1 MPWFEESGRHEGFP
15 VAVLADG
22 SEPAPLPDGRTTWW
36 LYNGADGPRA
46 VAVRSGCNCGWRGE
60 RMHLLD
66 FGDDSATEAVGEATG
81 PFADWE
87 WHVDLAEGVVPREV
101 EELVAALVDRIC
113 DLMESKPYAAARAA
127 ARFERAAGSTALLA
141 GRRARSNL
149 MTWEYIGRAFGCG
162 PEAARE
168 RFGET
173 LSNVDWGDEDE
184 L

>member
-1 MPWFEESGRHEGFP
+1 MPWFEESGRHQGFP
-15 VAVLADG
+15 AAVLADG

-46 VAVRSGCNCGWRGE
+46 VAVRSGCSCGWRGE

-87 WHVDLAEGVVPREV
+87 WHVDLVEGLVPREV
-101 EELVAALVDRIC
+101 EELVAALVDQIC
-113 DLMESKPYAAARAA
+113 DLTESRPYAAARAA

-141 GRRARSNL
+141 GRKARSNL

-162 PEAARE
+162 PEEALE

-173 LSNVDWGDEDE
+173 LNDIDRGDEDE

>member
-1 MPWFEESGRHEGFP
+1 MSVPWVDESGRHQGFP

-46 VAVRSGCNCGWRGE
+46 AAVRGGCSCGWRGE
-60 RMHLLD
+60 RVHLLD
-66 FGDDSATEAVGEATG
+66 FGDDVATEAVGESTG

-87 WHVDLAEGVVPREV
+87 WHVDLAEGVVPHEV

-141 GRRARSNL
+141 GRKARSNL

-162 PEAARE
+162 PEAALE

-173 LSNVDWGDEDE
+173 LHDVDWGDEA
-184 L
+184 